1 VTGYIARRAV
11 QAVVVLLLV
20 TVIVFVMLH
29 ALPGGTARAVLGERA
44 TNVAI
49 AQFEKQNGFDQPL
62 PVQYWRWL
70 DRVLHGDLGFSYKQN
85 ESVSELLAERLPKT
99 MLLAGVSVLLALLVA
114 IPLGFVQALRRNRLI
129 DYVLTGGAFL
139 FYSTPAFWLALVL
152 VTLFAIRFRIFPAQ
166 APQGSI
172 GQILADPAGLV
183 LPVLTIALVSIAF
196 FSRYVRSSTLE
207 NLMQDYVRT
216 ARAKGASTMRVA
228 FRHVLRNAL
237 VPVVTLVGLSHPFV
251 FAGTLIS
258 EEIFNYPGTGLLFY
272 NAAVARDYPVLL
284 GVTLVVGVATVM
296 GSLLADICY
305 ALLDPRVRLTRERP

>member
-1 VTGYIARRAV
+1 MTGYIARRAV

-152 VTLFAIRFRIFPAQ
+152 ITLFAIQLRLFPAQ

-172 GQILADPAGLV
+172 GQIVAEPGGMV

-207 NLMQDYVRT
+207 NLLQDYVRT
-216 ARAKGASTMRVA
+216 ARAKGASTWRVA
-228 FRHVLRNAL
+228 FGHVLRNAL
-237 VPVVTLVGLSHPFV
+237 VPVVTLVGLSLPFV

-258 EEIFNYPGTGLLFY
+258 EEIFNYPGMGLLFY

-284 GVTLVVGVATVM
+284 GVTLVVGAATVV

-305 ALLDPRVRLTRERP
+305 GLLDPRVRLARR

>member
-1 VTGYIARRAV
+1 MTGYIARRVA

-20 TVIVFVMLH
+20 TVIVFLMLH

-49 AQFEKQNGFDQPL
+49 DQFNKQNGFDQPL

-70 DRVLHGDLGFSYKQN
+70 DQVLHGDLGFSFVRN
-85 ESVSELLAERLPKT
+85 ESVAQLLSERLPKT
-99 MLLAGVSVLLALLVA
+99 MLLAGTSLLLALLVA
-114 IPLGFVQALRRNRLI
+114 IPLGFLQALRRNRLA
-129 DYVLTGGAFL
+129 DYVVTALAFV

-152 VTLFAIRFRIFPAQ
+152 ITVFAIRFRIFPAQ

-172 GQILADPAGLV
+172 GDILSQPGGMV
-183 LPVLTIALVSIAF
+183 LPVLTIALVTIAF

-207 NLMQDYVRT
+207 NLTQDYVRT
-216 ARAKGASTMRVA
+216 ARAKGASTGRVA

-237 VPVVTLVGLSHPFV
+237 VPVVTLVGVSLPFV

-258 EEIFNYPGTGLLFY
+258 EEIFNYPGAGLLFY

-284 GVTLVVGVATVM
+284 GVVLVVGAAAVV
-296 GSLLADICY
+296 GSLLADVCY
-305 ALLDPRVRLTRERP
+305 AMLDPRVRLTRD

>member
-1 VTGYIARRAV
+1 VTGYIVRRVA

-49 AQFEKQNGFDQPL
+49 DQFNKQNGFDQPL
-62 PVQYWRWL
+62 PVQYWRWF
-70 DRVLHGDLGFSYKQN
+70 DQVLHGDLGFSFVRN
-85 ESVSELLAERLPKT
+85 ESVAQLLSERLPKT
-99 MLLAGVSVLLALLVA
+99 MLLAGTSLLLALVVA
-114 IPLGFVQALRRNRLI
+114 IPLGFLQALRRNRLV
-129 DYVLTGGAFL
+129 DYVVTALAFV

-152 VTLFAIRFRIFPAQ
+152 ITVFAIRFRIFPAQ

-172 GQILADPAGLV
+172 GDILSQPGGLV
-183 LPVLTIALVSIAF
+183 LPVLTIALVTIAF

-207 NLMQDYVRT
+207 NLTQDYVRT
-216 ARAKGASTMRVA
+216 ARAKGASTGRVA

-237 VPVVTLVGLSHPFV
+237 VPVVTLVGVSLPFV

-258 EEIFNYPGTGLLFY
+258 EEIFNYPGAGLLFY

-284 GVTLVVGVATVM
+284 GVVLVVGAAAVV
-296 GSLLADICY
+296 GSLLADVCY
-305 ALLDPRVRLTRERP
+305 AMLDPRVRLTRD